1 MSPFTRRPALRW
13 LAPLLAVALLTTA
26 GSVVSALTA
35 TARQSLPPRSAAQLL
50 VDVQKARLDGLSG
63 TIVQTSDL
71 GLPALPGVAGN
82 NSSEFSSLVSGS
94 HTLRVWYAGPQRARI
109 ALLGQFG
116 ESDLIRNG
124 SDLWAWSSKNN
135 TATHATVPAGSG
147 THQDSGAPAPG
158 APTTP
163 QQAADQALKAISPT
177 TTVSTDSSAVVA
189 GRTAY
194 QLVLTPKDGT
204 SLIGSVRIAI
214 DGATHIPTR
223 VQVFAK
229 GTSSP
234 AFEVGFTSFDPSTP
248 SSSVFS
254 FNPPPGATVTERSV
268 PGTGGSDTGGS
279 NRHPTSG
286 NGPKPQVVGTG
297 WTSVLVASV
306 PHDTSG
312 SSSQPGQ
319 LGSLGSTFR
328 SLPTVSGS
336 WGSGHLLE
344 GTVFS
349 AVLTDDGRLAIGA
362 VSPAALYHALS
373 VS

>member
-13 LAPLLAVALLTTA
+13 LAPLLAVVLLTTA

-71 GLPALPGVAGN
+71 GLPSLPGVAGN
-82 NSSEFSSLVSGS
+82 SSSEFSSLVSGS
-94 HTLRVWYAGPQRARI
+94 HTLRVWYAGPEHARI

-124 SDLWAWSSKNN
+124 SDLWVWSSRNN
-135 TATHATVPAGSG
+135 TATHATVPAGAG
-147 THQDSGAPAPG
+147 THPDSGAPTPG

-163 QQAADQALKAISPT
+163 QQAADQALKAITPT
-177 TTVSTDSSAVVA
+177 TAVSTDSSAVVA

-214 DGATHIPTR
+214 DGATHVPTR

-248 SSSVFS
+248 SSSVFG
-254 FNPPPGATVTERSV
+254 FNPPPGATVTERNL
-268 PGTGGSDTGGS
+268 PGTGSSDTGGS
-279 NRHPTSG
+279 NHPASG
-286 NGPKPQVVGTG
+286 TGPKPQVVGTG

-306 PHDTSG
+306 PQDSSG
-312 SSSQPGQ
+312 SSSQQGQ
-319 LGSLGSTFR
+319 LGSLGSTFK

-362 VSPAALYHALS
+362 VPPASLYHALS